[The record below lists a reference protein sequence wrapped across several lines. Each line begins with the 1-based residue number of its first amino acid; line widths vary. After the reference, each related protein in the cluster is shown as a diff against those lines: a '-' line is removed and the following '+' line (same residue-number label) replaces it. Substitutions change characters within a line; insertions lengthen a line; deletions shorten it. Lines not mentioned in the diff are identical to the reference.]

1 MLFTKFL
8 LRSCNVMALAV
19 EHEVKQTTTNSAM
32 RAIFSFVLLL
42 ETFVMEAFCFST
54 ELWMLSSTLFR
65 YFWKQAP

>member
-32 RAIFSFVLLL
+32 RAIFSFVQY
-42 ETFVMEAFCFST
+42 FC
-54 ELWMLSSTLFR
+54 
-65 YFWKQAP
+65 